1 MIIYNL
7 PSTLQGFLAGGDR
20 DGGGEHGAEAVA
32 AEAWSVQILLIFWG
46 NLFLWSHYN
55 SDSLHQVTRAPGC
68 GWAARTMV
76 TTASGHGSV
85 QVLIVIIIIIVIS
98 VIIII
103 IMIVARR
110 ADRVV

>member
-32 AEAWSVQILLIFWG
+32 AEAWSVQILLIYFLG
-46 NLFLWSHYN
+46 EGFLWSHYN
-55 SDSLHQVTRAPGC
+55 SASLHQVTRALGC

-76 TTASGHGSV
+76 TTASGHGSA
-85 QVLIVIIIIIVIS
+85 QV
-98 VIIII
+98 
-103 IMIVARR
+103 
-110 ADRVV
+110 